1 MNVFVIFTVINGTVF
16 SICHT
21 EEKGAFVSSSA
32 PDSEFLTFNNKEDA
46 QRIADNNSNSEVTYK
61 VKEVN
66 LSTI

>member
-21 EEKGAFVSSSA
+21 EESGAFVSSTA
-32 PDSEFLTFNNKEDA
+32 PDSEFLTFTNREDA
-46 QRIADNNSNSEVTYK
+46 ERIANNNSDSEVTYR

-66 LSTI
+66 LSTN